1 MKILNNRLIIFLF
14 SLFFSLLFTKYYFI
28 FTHEFY
34 EPASSS
40 KMAEFEAD
48 KVFQKRVLPIFLA
61 DMMSS
66 TLGIPLDKSLK
77 AICTIT
83 CVAILFGFQALVR
96 EITQK
101 KTGILWAYFVFIPV
115 GWNYLALNS
124 IYHTYDL
131 PCLAF
136 YCWGLYCFLS
146 KRFFLFYVLFWIGS
160 FNRESTC
167 FISISIFV
175 LLFQSPNSISLSNL
189 WNTNRTLLIH
199 CFSQFLIWFGTKMTL
214 EFIFKENPGSFYEET
229 YSMKKFMQD
238 LWHGDPSWPFLDTT
252 TFLGNPRS
260 FLTLFAGVWIILPFI
275 WRSVPSKAKKLLWI
289 VPPYLIAAFIH
300 ANLMES
306 RVYHELNIV
315 LSAVIVSGLIYRIQD
330 HSFSKQ

>member
-1 MKILNNRLIIFLF
+1 
-14 SLFFSLLFTKYYFI
+14 
-28 FTHEFY
+28 
-34 EPASSS
+34 
-40 KMAEFEAD
+40 
-48 KVFQKRVLPIFLA
+48 
-61 DMMSS
+61 MMS

-101 KTGILWAYFVFIPV
+101 KTRDLMGLFCFYPSRMD
-115 GWNYLALNS
+115 YLALNS

-131 PCLAF
+131 PLLSF
-136 YCWGLYCFLS
+136 LLLGIVLFLS

-199 CFSQFLIWFGTKMTL
+199 CFSQFLIWFGTKNDP
-214 EFIFKENPGSFYEET
+214 EFIFRGKSRFFLRGDLFNE
-229 YSMKKFMQD
+229 KFMQD

-252 TFLGNPRS
+252 TFSRNPRS
-260 FLTLFAGVWIILPFI
+260 FLPICGGVDYTSIHMEIHAKQ
-275 WRSVPSKAKKLLWI
+275 SKETFWI
-289 VPPYLIAAFIH
+289 VPPYLIAAVIH

-306 RVYHELNIV
+306 RVHHELNIV
-315 LSAVIVSGLIYRIQD
+315 LSAVIVSGLIFRIQD
-330 HSFSKQ
+330 HSFSETIVFIIFE